1 MYFFIQ
7 FQDEYILFLIFFSEG
22 RYNSLKLASLTTVKQ
37 NYANVATARQASDVI
52 KLLIPPLEELSTVG
66 AVVVVAA
73 VVVSACVVVERPTLH
88 WFLSSQ
94 QLAEIGVL
102 LKTKQHFNVEK

>member
-1 MYFFIQ
+1 MTKV
-7 FQDEYILFLIFFSEG
+7 E
-22 RYNSLKLASLTTVKQ
+22 Q

-73 VVVSACVVVERPTLH
+73 VVVSACVVVERPTLQRS
-88 WFLSSQ
+88 LSLQ
-94 QLAEIGVL
+94 QLIKYGVL